1 MEMRVRY
8 QQQGGHVH
16 CRVFTAPAENQTYAK
31 CGELVFSVEEW
42 NDVLILFECGG
53 AEVIPEGVQP

>member
-1 MEMRVRY
+1 M
-8 QQQGGHVH
+8 H